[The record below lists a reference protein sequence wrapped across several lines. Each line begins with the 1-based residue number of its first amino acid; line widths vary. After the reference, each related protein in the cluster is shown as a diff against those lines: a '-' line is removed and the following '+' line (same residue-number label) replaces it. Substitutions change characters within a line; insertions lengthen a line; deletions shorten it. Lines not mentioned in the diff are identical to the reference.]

1 MEIGKLISWNHVLEV
16 GEVLI
21 SGEAAWGIS
30 NSRYQI
36 HYPIVERAKSHIPLG
51 AIYIRQNT
59 VS

>member
-1 MEIGKLISWNHVLEV
+1 MLVSCSHVMEI

-21 SGEAAWGIS
+21 SGEVAQLVGIS

-36 HYPIVERAKSHIPLG
+36 HYSIVERGKSHIPLG

-59 VS
+59 DS